1 MCVLGGGGRP
11 KAPFVCSLSVQG
23 ELWWRLG
30 GWVAGGERGVA
41 WWGGGGGGR
50 VGRESCEGLPVL
62 GSTHL
67 QVREGLDQLI
77 PDFVLVGD
85 LPGQHTFGVAGVG
98 QVVPPSDE
106 QQPQSAAQ
114 RGCTGLHAVRLLS
127 DRNDRYQNT
136 PYDCY
141 QTEMTVIRQKR
152 PLSDRNDGYQNTP
165 YDCYQTETTVIRQK

>member
-1 MCVLGGGGRP
+1 MEVGWLGVGRGLHGGW
-11 KAPFVCSLSVQG
+11 G
-23 ELWWRLG
+23 EWWRA
-30 GWVAGGERGVA
+30 WRER
-41 WWGGGGGGR
+41 
-50 VGRESCEGLPVL
+50 CEGLPVL
-62 GSTHL
+62 RSTHL

-127 DRNDRYQNT
+127 NRNDRYQ
-136 PYDCY
+136 
-141 QTEMTVIRQKR
+141 TEMTAIRRK
-152 PLSDRNDGYQNTP
+152 
-165 YDCYQTETTVIRQK
+165 